1 MWQVRQLVP
10 YLRANTGTAAA
21 GGDQASSTARTTQP
35 AIQPTARGKR
45 REVRIR
51 GSGRWLGRIC
61 MVLSFVHQVRRQFS
75 NRLRSTQDPCHQ
87 KGVGTREFRCTD
99 ASWRCEFVIS
109 TTRARR
115 DGDITRSTPLSA
127 FARVSG
133 LARSACTTPTFG
145 SNSTLAESR
154 RDLLHPAPGPRA
166 RRCRVFRRR
175 LRRSALSLRHGRL
188 RNLGKHRAAGG
199 PGPAPRR
206 FRV

>member
-1 MWQVRQLVP
+1 MP

-21 GGDQASSTARTTQP
+21 GGDQASSTARTTPP

-45 REVRIR
+45 RAVRIR

-61 MVLSFVHQVRRQFS
+61 MVLSFVHQVLRRFS

-115 DGDITRSTPLSA
+115 DGDIATLLPLSQRIRPSPEPA
-127 FARVSG
+127 FRG
-133 LARSACTTPTFG
+133 RTNGRT
-145 SNSTLAESR
+145 
-154 RDLLHPAPGPRA
+154 GPRA
-166 RRCRVFRRR
+166 WTVDAITSRRTETWREDPMLAKF
-175 LRRSALSLRHGRL
+175 LDEIAPIQ
-188 RNLGKHRAAGG
+188 AAH
-199 PGPAPRR
+199 PPVIIRQSPP
-206 FRV
+206 

>member
-21 GGDQASSTARTTQP
+21 GGDQASSTARTTPP

-61 MVLSFVHQVRRQFS
+61 MVLSFVHQVLRRFS

-115 DGDITRSTPLSA
+115 DGDIATLLPLSQRIRPSPEPA
-127 FARVSG
+127 FRGRTNGERGHVPG
-133 LARSACTTPTFG
+133 RW
-145 SNSTLAESR
+145 TLSR
-154 RDLLHPAPGPRA
+154 RDEQKPGEKTPCWPSFSMKSRQS
-166 RRCRVFRRR
+166 RRR
-175 LRRSALSLRHGRL
+175 IL
-188 RNLGKHRAAGG
+188 
-199 PGPAPRR
+199 P
-206 FRV
+206 